1 MLWRVKYAVIRRLRR
16 LLEKRRDRL
25 SDETFARLK
34 YLLTVERL
42 PRFRNPRYFKDYLN
56 ALKLWDRDPVRALVA
71 DKLAVRDFVRERVGE
86 KYLTELHGQ
95 WASAGDITFDGLPQ
109 RFVLK
114 ANHGSAMVR
123 VVLDR
128 DREDLAAVRQ
138 VCAQWLHTDF
148 SAVQKE
154 WVYRDIPRKVF
165 AEQYLSD
172 GTNPLPLD
180 YKFYV
185 FSGRCGA
192 VHVDLGRP
200 SRHQR
205 ATFDRSFNLL
215 PYRNGFPVPPPGRV
229 AKPENFDEMLSVAEG
244 LGRDFSFI
252 RVDLYSVHGR
262 VYFGE
267 LTNFPDAG
275 FKSMD
280 EALDRFLG
288 ECWRRGLSE
297 GSPSLA

>member
-16 LLEKRRDRL
+16 MLEARKDRL

-42 PRFRNPRYFKDYLN
+42 PRFRNPRYFKDHVN
-56 ALKLWDRDPVRALVA
+56 ALKLWDRNPVRALVA
-71 DKLAVRDFVRERVGE
+71 DKLAVRDFVRQRVGE
-86 KYLTELHGQ
+86 EYLTALHGQ
-95 WASAGDITFDGLPQ
+95 WARAGDIAFDGLPQ

-128 DREDLAAVRQ
+128 GAEDLPAVREE
-138 VCAQWLHTDF
+138 CARWLQTDF

-154 WVYRDIPRKVF
+154 WVYRDIPRRVF

-192 VHVDLGRP
+192 VHVDVGRP

-205 ATFDRSFNLL
+205 ATFDRDFNLL
-215 PYRNGFPVPPPGRV
+215 PYRNGFPVPPPGRI
-229 AKPENFDEMLSVAEG
+229 ARPENFDEMRSVAEA

-288 ECWRRGLSE
+288 ECWRRGRPE
-297 GSPSLA
+297 GSPGLA

>member
-1 MLWRVKYAVIRRLRR
+1 MLWRLKYAVIRRLRR
-16 LLEKRRDRL
+16 LLENRKDRL

-42 PRFRNPRYFKDYLN
+42 PRFRNPRYFKDHLN
-56 ALKLWDRDPVRALVA
+56 ALKLWDRNPLRALVA
-71 DKLAVRDFVRERVGE
+71 DKLAVRDFVRARVGE
-86 KYLTELHGQ
+86 RCLPELYKV
-95 WASAGDITFDGLPQ
+95 WASADEIGFDGLPQ
-109 RFVLK
+109 QFVLK

-128 DREDLAAVRQ
+128 SREDLPAVRQ
-138 VCAQWLHTDF
+138 ICSQWLRTDF

-154 WVYRDIPRKVF
+154 WVYRDIPRRVF

-172 GTNPLPLD
+172 GMNPFPLD

-185 FSGRCGA
+185 FSGRCDA
-192 VHVDLGRP
+192 VHVDVDRLSG
-200 SRHQR
+200 HKR
-205 ATFDRSFNLL
+205 ATFDRNFNLL
-215 PYRNGFPVPPPGRV
+215 PFRNGFPIPPPGRIT
-229 AKPENFDEMLSVAEG
+229 KPENFDEMLSVAEA
-244 LGRDFSFI
+244 LGREFSFI

-280 EALDRFLG
+280 EPLDRFLG
-288 ECWRRGLSE
+288 ECWRRGQSE
-297 GSPSLA
+297 RSPTIA